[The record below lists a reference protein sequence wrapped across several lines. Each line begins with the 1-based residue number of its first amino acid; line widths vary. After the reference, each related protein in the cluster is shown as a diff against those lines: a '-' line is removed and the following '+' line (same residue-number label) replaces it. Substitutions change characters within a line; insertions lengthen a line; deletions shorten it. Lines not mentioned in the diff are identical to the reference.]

1 MAYSALDV
9 AKYVIKHEHDNNRE
23 VSNLRLQKLLYFV
36 QAKILVETGAP
47 CFDDDIEAWDY
58 GPVVPVVY
66 HKYKIFGSLD
76 IRLSESMPAFD
87 NSTAESAGAML
98 DACKDYPTYQLVDIT
113 HSQSPWKKAYRRN
126 MKTVI
131 PQESIRSYFASLG
144 DV

>member
-1 MAYSALDV
+1 MACSALDV

-36 QAKILVETGAP
+36 QAKVLVKTGSP

-76 IRLSESMPAFD
+76 IRLLESVPPLGNPTEEYA
-87 NSTAESAGAML
+87 AAML
-98 DACKDYPTYQLVDIT
+98 DTCKDYPTYQLVDIT

-131 PQESIRSYFASLG
+131 PQESIRRYFASLG